1 MDELAQ
7 VTQRHRAMWGAG
19 DYDPFAAMLLPSS
32 GRLVEAAGVGPDDD
46 VVDVACG
53 SGNTSLAAARTGA
66 RVTGVDITPRMLEL
80 AIEAAAREGAAIT
93 WLEGDAQ
100 ALPLPD
106 SSFEV
111 ALSTF
116 GVMFAPDQERA
127 AWELVRVV
135 RPGGRIAVTGWTSE
149 GGPGAFLRLVGSFSP
164 PPPAGAGNPLAWGD
178 AGHVRDLFA
187 AVEPKAEVSVSR
199 QSVPVEFD
207 SVDDAVTTYTTRFG
221 PLVLGRPAYEEAGT
235 WEPLVAALGEF
246 FAEAPVSPEGRVVM
260 QSDYLQTVVRLPG

>member
-7 VTQRHRAMWGAG
+7 VTQRQKAMWGAG
-19 DYDPFAAMLLPSS
+19 DYDPFAAMLRPASAP
-32 GRLVEAAGVGPDDD
+32 LVEAVGVGPGDE

-53 SGNTSLAAARTGA
+53 SGNTSLAAVRAGA
-66 RVTGVDITPRMLEL
+66 RVTGVDITPRMLEM
-80 AIEAAAREGAAIT
+80 AIHAAAREGVSIT

-100 ALPLPD
+100 ALPLAD
-106 SSFEV
+106 SSFDV

-135 RPGGRIAVTGWTSE
+135 RPDGRIGVTAWTDE
-149 GGPGAFLRLVGSFSP
+149 GGPGSFLRVVGSFSP

-178 AGHVRDLFA
+178 EGHVRELFA
-187 AVEPKAEVSVSR
+187 AVAPKAEVSVSR
-199 QSVPVEFD
+199 RDVPIDFD
-207 SVDDAVTTYTTRFG
+207 SVEDAVTTYTTRFG
-221 PLVLGRPAYEEAGT
+221 PLVQGRPGYEEAGT

-246 FAEAPVSPEGRVVM
+246 FEDAPRSAEGRVVM
-260 QSDYLQTVVRLPG
+260 TSDYLQTVVRLPG